1 MRRADFVKIRKRQ
14 GKRCG
19 VSPRYRCVDCA
30 CWVEQVVT
38 RDKPTQYYILFDAGE
53 LGRIHDCPAR
63 GVHARES

>member
-19 VSPRYRCVDCA
+19 VSPRYRCDDCA

-38 RDKPTQYYILFDAGE
+38 RGKPAQYILFDAGE

-63 GVHARES
+63 GSDERTQ